1 MSYRR
6 GGANSAASACARA
19 AEMGTPEDEALQ
31 AAAQKY
37 DLAAIEAALDSGANI
52 ECTDWVRPCRRP
64 ASSRLVSGG
73 ALET

>member
-1 MSYRR
+1 
-6 GGANSAASACARA
+6 
-19 AEMGTPEDEALQ
+19 MGTPEDEALQ